1 MVELKRIEE
10 IMKELLRKYH
20 AESAV
25 VFGSYA
31 RGDATEESD
40 IDVIIYG
47 GDKFKK
53 TDIFI
58 LAEDFRELIGK
69 DADVFEISEVN
80 QETDFYNNILQ
91 EGIRIA

>member
-80 QETDFYNNILQ
+80 QETFYNNILQ